1 MTPRLLDFFSLSDA
15 NFLSVRGRRLRAE
28 RCASYCSQNKT
39 SGSKG
44 LEQHSE
50 ECNWYPGVLESNSE
64 MREA

>member
-15 NFLSVRGRRLRAE
+15 NFLSVLGKRL

-50 ECNWYPGVLESNSE
+50 ECNWYSGVLESNFE